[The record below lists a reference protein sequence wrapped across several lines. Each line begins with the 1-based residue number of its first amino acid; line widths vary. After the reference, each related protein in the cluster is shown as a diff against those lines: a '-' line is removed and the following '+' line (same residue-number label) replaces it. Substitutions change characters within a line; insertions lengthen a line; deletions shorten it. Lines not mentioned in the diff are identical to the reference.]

1 MGRSRAAK
9 PTRSQKILMDKL
21 GLRPKDWLVL
31 SEEQDRL
38 TLVHRG
44 DGKTRVVLKTE
55 TPAAGNSRG
64 VQVR

>member
-44 DGKTRVVLKTE
+44 DGKTRVVLK
-55 TPAAGNSRG
+55 PRLRG
-64 VQVR
+64 TVGESK